1 MDGKERG
8 GEKGEIHTNTKKKK
22 NAKETTSNGEE
33 LSLRSALLS
42 MGQVSG

>member
-8 GEKGEIHTNTKKKK
+8 GEKGEIHTNTKK

>member
-8 GEKGEIHTNTKKKK
+8 GEKGEIHTNTKKK

>member
-1 MDGKERG
+1 MDGKE
-8 GEKGEIHTNTKKKK
+8 GEERKERYTPIPQK
-22 NAKETTSNGEE
+22 NAKETTSDGEE